1 MGNAYLM
8 QRFDMNGNFPERG
21 PGEIAPYIGE
31 SFVLFRENGSQ
42 IPLGNKGL
50 GNSRGLS
57 EHTIQRLKT
66 LQDEGCTIRGDVHPL
81 FTKPRIIGGDV
92 EYFEP
97 FPADSANYER
107 LRIKGVD
114 LIYDN

>member
-8 QRFDMNGNFPERG
+8 QRFDMNGNFPKEG
-21 PGEIAPYIGE
+21 PEGISPYIGE

-57 EHTIQRLKT
+57 DYTIRRLKM
-66 LQDEGCTIRGDVHPL
+66 LQDNGCTIRGDVHPH
-81 FTKPRIIGGDV
+81 FTEPRTIGGDV

-97 FPADSANYER
+97 FPADSVDYER
-107 LRIKGVD
+107 LRTHGVN
-114 LIYDN
+114 LIYSN